1 MRNSIPFKAITLLF
15 FAVIAAKAQDNR
27 QVLSGN
33 IEAFNEEVQDVT
45 VQNIT
50 SGKGT
55 ISDGYG
61 FFEIAVQL
69 NDSVVFSAVQ
79 FKKKTLVVNTEIL
92 SSKRII
98 VTLEEANN
106 ELDEVVVMPY
116 NLTGDL
122 TTDMKTQ
129 KVVVAATLGLPNAY
143 VKKKTQSERLL
154 AEADGGGWI
163 KSAGAGYGGAG
174 GTVNLHKILNR
185 ISGRTK
191 MLKKRVARD
200 EKNIITENIVE
211 IFSDTIWSKNL
222 KIPETRIYEFVYF
235 CEADEAFTE
244 IIASNDEIKLW
255 EFLVQK
261 SIVFRKENDLE

>member
-1 MRNSIPFKAITLLF
+1 LKNTALYCSVLFLLF
-15 FAVIAAKAQDNR
+15 GFFSLKAQDSR
-27 QVLSGN
+27 VLLNGN
-33 IEAFNEEVQDVT
+33 IKSFTDEVQDVT
-45 VQNIT
+45 VQNIS

-61 FFEIAVQL
+61 FFSIAVQQ
-69 NDSVVFSAVQ
+69 NDSIVFSAVQ
-79 FKKKTLVVNTEIL
+79 FKKKILVVNAAMLQSE
-92 SSKRII
+92 RII

-122 TTDMKTQ
+122 AKDMKTQ
-129 KVVVAATLGLPNAY
+129 NVMVAATLGLPNAY

-154 AEADGGGWI
+154 AEADGGKWI

-174 GTVNLHKILNR
+174 GSVNLHKILNR

-200 EKNIITENIVE
+200 KKNVVIEDLFNFFPDSVIRTE
-211 IFSDTIWSKNL
+211 L
-222 KIPETRIYEFVYF
+222 KIPEGRVYEFVYF
-235 CEADEAFTE
+235 CEADSNFSTLMQ
-244 IIASNDEIKLW
+244 SNDPIKIW
-255 EFLVQK
+255 EFLMLK